1 MQIKSKLLALA
12 AVLIGLALINEL
24 FINAAI
30 ATIVLLVFA
39 LVLTAW
45 LSLQAS
51 QEGNSDTSLTYET
64 HNEAVSINQDA
75 EFIGDIR
82 RLIEHELVIFENEI
96 DRTCDLVREAVGG
109 ISSSFKELQGF
120 SSEQHSMFEELIT
133 NTRSIGDDNDT
144 SLQSF
149 VENSNNTLDE
159 FVNVIVNTSKK
170 SLETMS
176 FTDEMVT
183 QFDKIFNLLSQVESL
198 ADQTNLLALN
208 AAIEAARAGDAGRG
222 FAVVANEVRSLS
234 LSSTELNE
242 DIRQEIRSSKEVI
255 EKLRGSV
262 KSIASADLTSTLKEK
277 EQVGVMMS
285 YVSKLNDLTNR
296 KLTFLNDMMP
306 RIDNAVATGV
316 RTLQFEDLT
325 YQTLDSLKE
334 NLANLGEVKDDLY
347 ALEHNQNDQ
356 AALAHFKTK
365 CQQMLQQSARSDQT
379 RSVTQTSMD
388 EGEVELF

>member
-1 MQIKSKLLALA
+1 MQIKSKLLAVA

-24 FINAAI
+24 FISAAI
-30 ATIVLLVFA
+30 VTTVLLIFA
-39 LVLTAW
+39 LVLTVWLAW
-45 LSLQAS
+45 QAS
-51 QEGNSDTSLTYET
+51 QETSSDTSLAYDTPSET
-64 HNEAVSINQDA
+64 ISINQDA
-75 EFIGDIR
+75 ELIGDIR
-82 RLIEHELVIFENEI
+82 RLMEHELIIFENEI
-96 DRTCDLVREAVGG
+96 NRTCDLVREAVGG

-234 LSSTELNE
+234 LSSTDLNE

-255 EKLRGSV
+255 EKLRSSV

-277 EQVGVMMS
+277 EQVGVMMN

-334 NLANLGEVKDDLY
+334 NLANLGEIKDDLY
-347 ALEHNQNDQ
+347 ALEHNQDDQ
-356 AALAHFKTK
+356 AALTHFKTK

>member
-1 MQIKSKLLALA
+1 M
-12 AVLIGLALINEL
+12 
-24 FINAAI
+24 
-30 ATIVLLVFA
+30 
-39 LVLTAW
+39 
-45 LSLQAS
+45 
-51 QEGNSDTSLTYET
+51 
-64 HNEAVSINQDA
+64 
-75 EFIGDIR
+75 
-82 RLIEHELVIFENEI
+82 
-96 DRTCDLVREAVGG
+96 
-109 ISSSFKELQGF
+109 
-120 SSEQHSMFEELIT
+120 IT

-234 LSSTELNE
+234 LSSTDLNE

-255 EKLRGSV
+255 EKLRSSV

-277 EQVGVMMS
+277 EQVGVMMN

-334 NLANLGEVKDDLY
+334 NLANLGEIKDDLY
-347 ALEHNQNDQ
+347 ALEHNQDDQ